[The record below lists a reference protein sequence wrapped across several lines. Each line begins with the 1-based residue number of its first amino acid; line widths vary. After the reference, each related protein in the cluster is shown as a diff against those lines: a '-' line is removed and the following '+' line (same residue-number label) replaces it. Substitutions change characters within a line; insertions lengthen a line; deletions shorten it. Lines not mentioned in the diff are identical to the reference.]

1 MDVADVCLI
10 NKIIIQIFMRIQI
23 DLPQDVLDKLEKLAK
38 KDGRKRKNLIEKI
51 IIDYINKKP

>member
-1 MDVADVCLI
+1 
-10 NKIIIQIFMRIQI
+10 MRIQI

-51 IIDYINKKP
+51 IMDYINNLKK

>member
-1 MDVADVCLI
+1 
-10 NKIIIQIFMRIQI
+10 MRLLI
-23 DLPQDVLDKLEKLAK
+23 DLPDEVIAKLEKLAK